1 MRYSTKLIGTAI
13 ILATATACGSQQPMA
28 TAPAAGGDSAAPSG
42 SVSTSPG
49 SPTPT
54 PGPGKPQFQVPP
66 GSDPVPA
73 GKLDAAAL
81 PKQFPRE
88 VYTANGGTI
97 LVVRAEEGGCQHA
110 LGEAV
115 EQTPQHVVVNLSETK
130 AETGK
135 MCTMDLRHPVISV
148 ALAAPLGERTVVL
161 KKSPPR

>member
-1 MRYSTKLIGTAI
+1 MR
-13 ILATATACGSQQPMA
+13 Q
-28 TAPAAGGDSAAPSG
+28 SAADGHGSG
-42 SVSTSPG
+42 GRGRLRGTEWQRVDLAGVADAHAGTGQTAVPG
-49 SPTPT
+49 SA
-54 PGPGKPQFQVPP
+54 